1 MVSVMRTDSRFF
13 PLLLSL
19 PATLSDPASDHA
31 CRPGHHPAHVHSV
44 HQPNLRRPSHTGDRG
59 LNGDVVASLLSVWK

>member
-44 HQPNLRRPSHTGDRG
+44 HQPNLRRPSHTSDRG
-59 LNGDVVASLLSVWK
+59 LNGDVVASLLSAWK